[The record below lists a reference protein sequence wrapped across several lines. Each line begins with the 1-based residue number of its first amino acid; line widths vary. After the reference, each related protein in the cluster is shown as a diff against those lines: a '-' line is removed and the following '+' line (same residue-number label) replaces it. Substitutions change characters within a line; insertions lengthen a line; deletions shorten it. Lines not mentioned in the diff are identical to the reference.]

1 MENAIIAAISMAIIL
16 GGTLTLMLSAI
27 PSVDTLA
34 ASWKE
39 MSQRAGEMRRTEIV
53 TDNCTVSADGTQVEI
68 TVRNEGGV
76 SLADFDSWDVI
87 VKYYTDNTT
96 YRVAWLP
103 YDSSDPPA
111 DNKWTGGDRIYFNG
125 SAETVEPHILNPGED
140 MRILMQLSPVVAEN
154 TTNWVTISTPNGVA
168 SQSIFT
174 RGGAP

>member
-1 MENAIIAAISMAIIL
+1 MENAVIALISIAIIL
-16 GGTLTLMLSAI
+16 GGTLTLMLSVM
-27 PSVDTLA
+27 PSIDMFST
-34 ASWKE
+34 SWKE
-39 MSQRAGEMRRTEIV
+39 MTQRAGDMTRTQIS
-53 TDNCTVSADGTQVEI
+53 TDNCTVLGGGNQVEV

-96 YRVAWLP
+96 YRVTWLP

-111 DNKWTGGDRIYFNG
+111 ADDKWTGEGRIYFNG

-168 SQSIFT
+168 SQVIFQ
-174 RGGAP
+174 R

>member
-1 MENAIIAAISMAIIL
+1 MENAVIALISIAIIL
-16 GGTLTLMLSAI
+16 GGTLTLMLSVV
-27 PSVDTLA
+27 PSIDMFST
-34 ASWKE
+34 SWKE
-39 MSQRAGEMRRTEIV
+39 MTQRAGDMTRTQIS
-53 TDNCTVSADGTQVEI
+53 TDNCTVSGEGNQVEV

-111 DNKWTGGDRIYFNG
+111 DNKWTGEDRIYFDG

-140 MRILMQLSPVVAEN
+140 MRILMQLSPVVAEH

-168 SQSIFT
+168 GQVIFQ
-174 RGGAP
+174 R